1 MASTKQRWVTEIET
15 KLLGKKITGIRYM
28 TDKEV
33 EEFGWSNAA
42 VVIQLDDGGELIA
55 SADDEGN
62 NAGAIFTNYVGLD
75 VIPVI

>member
-1 MASTKQRWVTEIET
+1 MASTKQRWVAEIEA
-15 KLLGKKITGIRYM
+15 KLLGRKITGIRYM

-33 EEFGWSNAA
+33 DHFGWARSA

-62 NAGAIFTNYVGLD
+62 DAGAIFTNYVGLET
-75 VIPVI
+75 IPVI